1 MRLPPE
7 YFRPFDRIYAAV
19 TADIEAHA
27 RSLVPPDQQWL
38 SRLIVTFNKERHV
51 WNDRHELTGYR
62 ARWGRLETNLLRL
75 AAGAYLHVAYDLPRA
90 IADDWPGSGNWVNG
104 PDDYRG
110 ESIFLALSPTFPRNF
125 HLAARSLSMFGWPSA
140 ATRWLPPRFFSDYAD
155 APMDRLRLAAWSHA
169 RVLATKPTL
178 RSIIEKRMADA
189 LTAGLED
196 ASDWKPW
203 RIARWLRPPR
213 EAVFEA
219 RVVLPAVVMAAMPPL
234 ATGLVA
240 GLTAG
245 VVIWLLLQFRAR
257 EEAARGIQADF
268 IHDWGHLLGDYM
280 DVAVRDPEGFDR
292 YRRDRRIA
300 MGLEPSGRP
309 PG

>member
-1 MRLPPE
+1 MHLPPG
-7 YFRPFDRIYAAV
+7 YFRPFDRIYEAV

-27 RSLVPPDQQWL
+27 RSLAPPDHEWL
-38 SRLIVTFNKERHV
+38 SRLIVTFKKERQR
-51 WNDRHELTGYR
+51 WNERLELAGYR
-62 ARWGRLETNLLRL
+62 VRWGRLETNLLRL

-90 IADDWPGSGNWVNG
+90 MADDWPGLGNWVDG
-104 PDDYRG
+104 PDEYRA
-110 ESIFLALSPTFPRNF
+110 ESIFLALSPTFPKNF

-140 ATRWLPPRFFSDYAD
+140 ATRLLPLRFFSDYAD

-169 RVLATKPTL
+169 RVLATNPALRPT
-178 RSIIEKRMADA
+178 IEKRMVEA

-196 ASDWKPW
+196 ASDWRPW

-219 RVVLPAVVMAAMPPL
+219 KVAIPAVVMAAMPPL
-234 ATGLVA
+234 AAGLVA

-245 VVIWLLLQFRAR
+245 AVMWLLLEFRAR
-257 EEAARGIQADF
+257 QEAAKDMQASF
-268 IHDWGHLLGDYM
+268 IHDWGRLLSDYM
-280 DVAVRDPEGFDR
+280 DVAVRDPESFGR

-300 MGLEPSGRP
+300 LGLEPSGSPR
-309 PG
+309 G